1 VVKTMPD
8 VKGTLLQ
15 IHAKLFSLG
24 FRELPNGK
32 FVHDKYWYKIQPS
45 VAKGKYILS
54 VGISTR
60 DPARP

>member
-1 VVKTMPD
+1 MVKSMPD
-8 VKGTLLQ
+8 FKGTMLQ
-15 IHAKLFSLG
+15 VHARLFSLG